1 MSFPA
6 TVRSAAG
13 SFRDVVTDV
22 SPSGFFLQADRH
34 RLRPGERVR
43 VSFSLPVE
51 GRLVPLEV
59 EGVVARVVKD
69 AMHRTKGIGIQITR
83 PSPRVVQTIEGYLA
97 QRDHLRGEDE
107 GTMEG
112 DDQG

>member
-1 MSFPA
+1 
-6 TVRSAAG
+6 
-13 SFRDVVTDV
+13 V

-34 RLRPGERVR
+34 RLRAGERVR
-43 VSFSLPVE
+43 VSFSLPV
-51 GRLVPLEV
+51 GARIVPLEV

-69 AMHRTKGIGIQITR
+69 SMHRTKGIGVQITR

-97 QRDHLRGEDE
+97 QRDQLTGQDD
-107 GTMEG
+107 GAMEG